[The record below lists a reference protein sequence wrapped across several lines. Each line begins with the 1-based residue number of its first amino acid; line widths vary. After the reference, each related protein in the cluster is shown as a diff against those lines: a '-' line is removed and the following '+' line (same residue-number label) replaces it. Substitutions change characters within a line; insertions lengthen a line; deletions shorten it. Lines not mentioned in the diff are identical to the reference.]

1 MNDEGKRGTKRFTNT
16 RVAGMKL
23 YHLTRP
29 RFHVFEIV
37 FAVIC
42 SCFIEHFVDTA
53 VFECTLRVC
62 VSISDV
68 SKKEGKGSRKG
79 QKNLHSNIACT
90 LQTEVRI
97 HLMLLCRGGIL

>member
-1 MNDEGKRGTKRFTNT
+1 MNDEGKRGTKRFTNIKASGNGNYT
-16 RVAGMKL
+16 
-23 YHLTRP
+23 HLTRS

-42 SCFIEHFVDTA
+42 SSFIEHFVDTA

-79 QKNLHSNIACT
+79 QKTYTQT
-90 LQTEVRI
+90 LLV
-97 HLMLLCRGGIL
+97 LCKQRFAFI